1 MVRKK
6 NSSDP
11 LDSWLPSAT
20 PSIQSHIDADEA
32 RAASTGRS
40 AITPARPPINLGETM
55 MTAMRH
61 RTVDTNGIRR
71 Y

>member
-6 NSSDP
+6 NSSDQ
-11 LDSWLPSAT
+11 LDFLAAQRH
-20 PSIQSHIDADEA
+20 SIDPIAYRRRRGA
-32 RAASTGRS
+32 RGQHGRS
-40 AITPARPPINLGETM
+40 AITPARPPINLGKTM